1 MTAETGFVPTVFSLP
16 SESAYSWVWAVSAGL
31 VAIFVLYLT
40 QGIARRRFAYA
51 HGCQAPP
58 RYAHRDPILGL
69 DSLRD
74 SMQARKSDR
83 YFRREQQLHQAYGN
97 TFMSLL
103 LGSWMVNTIEP
114 KNLEVLFSTKFAD
127 YEVGFRRRNAFAPL
141 FGKSIFQSDGAR
153 WQTLR
158 SQLQLCFS
166 RVQTSQLGLLESHCQ
181 RLLAALPP
189 DNQKFDL
196 ALFLHRFAADVSTD
210 FLFGESINSLE
221 NPQNLD
227 GGALKAFADTHS
239 TCELRWLLGSMSWLW
254 PQRTF
259 MKNVRLT
266 HRFIQR
272 YVDAALQ
279 REVTPPGKASDQQ
292 NEQRIL
298 FIDQLRQRTQDPI
311 ALRDELTTLYFAG
324 TDAPAA
330 LLINLFFVF
339 SKRPDVWD
347 RVRSEVQS
355 LGGKAPDLQQLKG
368 LRYVQDCIRECKTT
382 IFSLLRWYHHESI

>member
-1 MTAETGFVPTVFSLP
+1 
-16 SESAYSWVWAVSAGL
+16 
-31 VAIFVLYLT
+31 
-40 QGIARRRFAYA
+40 
-51 HGCQAPP
+51 
-58 RYAHRDPILGL
+58 
-69 DSLRD
+69 
-74 SMQARKSDR
+74 
-83 YFRREQQLHQAYGN
+83 
-97 TFMSLL
+97 
-103 LGSWMVNTIEP
+103 
-114 KNLEVLFSTKFAD
+114 
-127 YEVGFRRRNAFAPL
+127 
-141 FGKSIFQSDGAR
+141 
-153 WQTLR
+153 
-158 SQLQLCFS
+158 
-166 RVQTSQLGLLESHCQ
+166 
-181 RLLAALPP
+181 
-189 DNQKFDL
+189 
-196 ALFLHRFAADVSTD
+196 
-210 FLFGESINSLE
+210 
-221 NPQNLD
+221 
-227 GGALKAFADTHS
+227 
-239 TCELRWLLGSMSWLW
+239 
-254 PQRTF
+254 